1 MIPLMLIVLGP
12 QIGDLFIVQL
22 ALGTL
27 TYGELYSI
35 KNAGPYTLASEYL
48 VSKGALVDQQDKSG
62 RTSLHWAAIGGFA
75 VVVKYL
81 LNNGCDIMA
90 QTTSKMSALH
100 GACEAGKVEV
110 VRELL
115 AFVASDEEKRTAL
128 TNLKN
133 QDDKTAFDIAVA
145 AKQQAV
151 CQALKDGGDAN
162 AASGA
167 CVIS

>member
-1 MIPLMLIVLGP
+1 M
-12 QIGDLFIVQL
+12 
-22 ALGTL
+22 
-27 TYGELYSI
+27 
-35 KNAGPYTLASEYL
+35 
-48 VSKGALVDQQDKSG
+48 DQVDKSG
-62 RTSLHWAAIGGFA
+62 RTSLHWAAIGGYA
-75 VVVKYL
+75 NIVKYL
-81 LNNGCDIMA
+81 LQNGCNIMA

-115 AFVASDEEKRTAL
+115 AFVANDEAKRTEF

-133 QDDKTAFDIAVA
+133 SDDKTAFDVAAA

-151 CQALKDGGDAN
+151 CQALKDGGDTN